1 MNKLQAD
8 FIRTI
13 RVGVVAGAAGGLAEI
28 AWVSLYAQATGANAA
43 SIARGVTTAAGIIAA
58 VPNESVPAGIVIHMV
73 LATGLGVALAL
84 AWRALSPRLG
94 AAGNPYAPALAALAA
109 VWAINFLVVLPALG
123 SNFVTLMP
131 YAASLASKLLFGVA
145 AAEVLRREC
154 APLRT
159 LQPAVVRSAR

>member
-8 FIRTI
+8 FTRTI

-28 AWVSLYAQATGANAA
+28 AWVSLYAQATGANAG
-43 SIARGVTTAAGIIAA
+43 SVARGVTTAAGMIAA
-58 VPNESVPAGIVIHMV
+58 VPVDSVAAGIAIHMV
-73 LATGLGVALAL
+73 LATGLGVALAVV
-84 AWRALSPRLG
+84 WRALAPRLG
-94 AAGNPYAPALAALAA
+94 AAANPYAFALTALAA
-109 VWAINFLVVLPALG
+109 VWAMNFLVVMPALG

-145 AAEVLRREC
+145 AAEVLRRER

-159 LQPAVVRSAR
+159 LRPAEIRSAR